1 MLRLIHSFYSILP
14 SLFSFFFVNLHS
26 VCCNVFSFLLLMD
39 YSFPKSKH
47 LCGKNVIDN
56 LFVNGDKLLAYP
68 LRVVYSLSPIDYSL
82 SETEL
87 SAPTTDI
94 FPFEIDANT
103 AFSECA
109 KVPSDSSQVP
119 QNTSLVIPK
128 NPFTA
133 ENQSSIPAGVV
144 HSSISSTVEPVRV
157 MFVVP
162 KRFYKHAVDR
172 NRYKRLLRESYRLQQ
187 NSLIDVLKKN
197 NLRIDMAIIVINNDF
212 NLSYAN
218 IFPKMTKVINK
229 IIENI
234 NH

>member
-1 MLRLIHSFYSILP
+1 
-14 SLFSFFFVNLHS
+14 
-26 VCCNVFSFLLLMD
+26 MD
-39 YSFPKSKH
+39 FSFPKSKH

-82 SETEL
+82 SATEL

-94 FPFEIDANT
+94 FPSEIDANT
-103 AFSECA
+103 AASGSNP
-109 KVPSDSSQVP
+109 VSSV
-119 QNTSLVIPK
+119 
-128 NPFTA
+128 NP
-133 ENQSSIPAGVV
+133 
-144 HSSISSTVEPVRV
+144 TVEPVRV

-172 NRYKRLLRESYRLQQ
+172 NRYKRLLREAYRLQQ

>member
-1 MLRLIHSFYSILP
+1 
-14 SLFSFFFVNLHS
+14 
-26 VCCNVFSFLLLMD
+26 MD

-68 LRVVYSLSPIDYSL
+68 LRVVYSLSPADYSL
-82 SETEL
+82 SATEL

-94 FPFEIDANT
+94 FPSEIDANS
-103 AFSECA
+103 AASECA
-109 KVPSDSSQVP
+109 KVSSDSSQVP

-133 ENQSSIPAGVV
+133 ENQSSIPADFI
-144 HSSISSTVEPVRV
+144 HPSENPTIEPVRV

-172 NRYKRLLRESYRLQQ
+172 NRYKRLLREAYRLQQ

>member
-1 MLRLIHSFYSILP
+1 
-14 SLFSFFFVNLHS
+14 
-26 VCCNVFSFLLLMD
+26 MD
-39 YSFPKSKH
+39 FSFPKSKH

-68 LRVVYSLSPIDYSL
+68 LRVVYSLSPIDYTL
-82 SETEL
+82 SATEL

-94 FPFEIDANT
+94 FPSEIDANT
-103 AFSECA
+103 AASECA

-119 QNTSLVIPK
+119 QNISLVIPK

-133 ENQSSIPAGVV
+133 ENQSSIPTGVV
-144 HSSISSTVEPVRV
+144 HSSISATVEPVRV

-172 NRYKRLLRESYRLQQ
+172 NRYKRLLREAYRLQQ

>member
-1 MLRLIHSFYSILP
+1 MPRLIHSFYSYFPIP
-14 SLFSFFFVNLHS
+14 FIVFFVNLHS
-26 VCCNVFSFLLLMD
+26 VCCNVFSFLYLMD
-39 YSFPKSKH
+39 FSFPKSKH

-68 LRVVYSLSPIDYSL
+68 LRVVYSLSPADYSL
-82 SETEL
+82 SATEL

-94 FPFEIDANT
+94 FPSEIDANSAT
-103 AFSECA
+103 SECA
-109 KVPSDSSQVP
+109 KVASESSQVP

-133 ENQSSIPAGVV
+133 ENQSSTPADVV
-144 HSSISSTVEPVRV
+144 HSSKSAIVEPVRV

-172 NRYKRLLRESYRLQQ
+172 NRYKRLLREAYRLQQ

>member
-1 MLRLIHSFYSILP
+1 
-14 SLFSFFFVNLHS
+14 
-26 VCCNVFSFLLLMD
+26 MD
-39 YSFPKSKH
+39 FSFPKSKH

-68 LRVVYSLSPIDYSL
+68 LRVVYSLSPADYSL
-82 SETEL
+82 SATEL

-94 FPFEIDANT
+94 FPSEIDANT
-103 AFSECA
+103 AASECA

-133 ENQSSIPAGVV
+133 ENQSSIPTDFI
-144 HSSISSTVEPVRV
+144 HPSENPTIEPVRV

>member
-1 MLRLIHSFYSILP
+1 MPRLIHSFYSYFPI
-14 SLFSFFFVNLHS
+14 SFIVFFVNLHS
-26 VCCNVFSFLLLMD
+26 VCCNVFRFLYLMD
-39 YSFPKSKH
+39 FSFPKSKH

-56 LFVNGDKLLAYP
+56 LFVNGDKLLVYP
-68 LRVVYSLSPIDYSL
+68 LRVVYSLSPADYSL
-82 SETEL
+82 SATEL

-94 FPFEIDANT
+94 FPSEIDANT
-103 AFSECA
+103 ATSECA
-109 KVPSDSSQVP
+109 KVPSDSSQVS

-133 ENQSSIPAGVV
+133 ENQSSIPTGVV

-172 NRYKRLLRESYRLQQ
+172 NRYKRLLCEAYRLQQ

>member
-1 MLRLIHSFYSILP
+1 MPRLIHSFYSYFPI
-14 SLFSFFFVNLHS
+14 SFIVFFVNLHS
-26 VCCNVFSFLLLMD
+26 VCCNVFRFLYLMD
-39 YSFPKSKH
+39 FSFPKSKH

-56 LFVNGDKLLAYP
+56 LFVNGDKLLVYP

-87 SAPTTDI
+87 SVPTTDI
-94 FPFEIDANT
+94 FPSEIDANT
-103 AFSECA
+103 AASECA
-109 KVPSDSSQVP
+109 KVPSDSTQVP
-119 QNTSLVIPK
+119 QNIFLVIPK

-133 ENQSSIPAGVV
+133 ENQSSIPTGVV

>member
-1 MLRLIHSFYSILP
+1 MPRLIHSFYSYFPIP
-14 SLFSFFFVNLHS
+14 FIVFFVNLHS
-26 VCCNVFSFLLLMD
+26 VCCNVFRFLYLMD
-39 YSFPKSKH
+39 FSFPKSKH

-56 LFVNGDKLLAYP
+56 LFVNGDKLLVYP
-68 LRVVYSLSPIDYSL
+68 LRVVYSLSPADYSL
-82 SETEL
+82 SATEL

-94 FPFEIDANT
+94 FPSEIAANT
-103 AFSECA
+103 AASECA
-109 KVPSDSSQVP
+109 KVSSDSSQVP

-133 ENQSSIPAGVV
+133 ENQSSILAGVV
-144 HSSISSTVEPVRV
+144 HSSISATVEPVRV

>member
-1 MLRLIHSFYSILP
+1 M
-14 SLFSFFFVNLHS
+14 
-26 VCCNVFSFLLLMD
+26 
-39 YSFPKSKH
+39 
-47 LCGKNVIDN
+47 IDN

-82 SETEL
+82 SATEL

-94 FPFEIDANT
+94 FPSEIDANT
-103 AFSECA
+103 AASECA
-109 KVPSDSSQVP
+109 KVPSDSTQVP

-133 ENQSSIPAGVV
+133 ENQSSTPADVV
-144 HSSISSTVEPVRV
+144 HSSINPTVEPVRV

>member
-1 MLRLIHSFYSILP
+1 MPRLIHSFYSYFPI
-14 SLFSFFFVNLHS
+14 SFIVFFVNLHS
-26 VCCNVFSFLLLMD
+26 VCCNVFRFLYLMD
-39 YSFPKSKH
+39 FSFPKSKH

-56 LFVNGDKLLAYP
+56 LFVNGDKLLVYP
-68 LRVVYSLSPIDYSL
+68 LRVVYSLSPADYSL
-82 SETEL
+82 SATEL

-94 FPFEIDANT
+94 FPSEIDANT
-103 AFSECA
+103 AASECA

-133 ENQSSIPAGVV
+133 ENQSSIPADVV
-144 HSSISSTVEPVRV
+144 HSSISATVEPVRV

-162 KRFYKHAVDR
+162 KRFYKHAIDR
-172 NRYKRLLRESYRLQQ
+172 NRYKRLLREAYRLQQ